1 MTGRLCHGDQLRLS
15 QRLGVSTRTLRN
27 WRAQGSSS
35 GPARRDLGRP
45 SSPRQPWSVL
55 RWTVKT
61 WRGLVGGHDGW
72 RTLLLEA
79 QRAGLALST
88 RWLQQIV
95 AELKRRDAARAR
107 SRVEQ
112 NRQHVEVH
120 AKNAIWADDELFLGR
135 DEEGEMR
142 GRVVRD
148 GMCPEVLAFSVGP
161 PAEAED
167 MVAIW
172 EVTRAV
178 RGCLPLVMSLDN
190 GRAGRSLLVRAYLA
204 RHQVIA
210 LYNEPHVP
218 QHNALVEREIG
229 DLRRAVDAGRELWGA
244 LSGLPREQRTTW
256 LLAHWGRM
264 AWHLNAMVPRPSLGG
279 MTPYELD
286 RLAPSAEDRTS
297 RARFY
302 HDCTDALA
310 RVASANLPPRARR
323 RAEREAVY
331 RTLEA
336 HGLVTRT
343 RGANRP
349 SWPSKRKRI
358 T

>member
-1 MTGRLCHGDQLRLS
+1 MVPLLLTGRLCHGDQLRLS
-15 QRLGVSTRTLRN
+15 QLLGVSTRTLRN
-27 WRAQGSSS
+27 WRAQGASS

-45 SSPRQPWSVL
+45 SSPRKPWSVL

-79 QRAGLALST
+79 QRADLALST

-107 SRVEQ
+107 SRVEH
-112 NRQHVEVH
+112 NRQHVVVH

-135 DEEGEMR
+135 DEEGQMR

-148 GMCPEVLAFSVGP
+148 GLCPEVLVFGVGP

-167 MVAIW
+167 MVAYW
-172 EVTRAV
+172 EVVRAA
-178 RGCLPLVMSLDN
+178 RGCLPFVISLDN
-190 GRAGRSLLVRAYLA
+190 GAAGRSLLVRRYLA
-204 RHQVIA
+204 EHQVIA

-244 LSGLPREQRTTW
+244 LSGLAREQRTLPPHGFSGHPVATRSHG
-256 LLAHWGRM
+256 LRRCLDDREEEAAARDRISAGRPE
-264 AWHLNAMVPRPSLGG
+264 ADRRRSGARAGSVLVASEDGSRAAGPARRGP
-279 MTPYELD
+279 
-286 RLAPSAEDRTS
+286 RLALS
-297 RARFY
+297 
-302 HDCTDALA
+302 
-310 RVASANLPPRARR
+310 
-323 RAEREAVY
+323 
-331 RTLEA
+331 
-336 HGLVTRT
+336 
-343 RGANRP
+343 
-349 SWPSKRKRI
+349 
-358 T
+358 